1 MPRFKVLARDASGN
15 RVQQSIEAVSQAE
28 ARTELRRRNLTP
40 LSVVEEAGKAKKA
53 SSGASAGGIQYKW
66 GGLIGPPLPKFKSED
81 LVIFT
86 RQFATM
92 ISSGIP
98 VLECLDILTE
108 QAEDPGFKLIMT
120 RVVEDVRAG
129 IDLSQA
135 LGKHKRVF
143 KDIYTNMIRAG
154 EASGQLDDIL
164 LRLAEYQES
173 SEKLKQ
179 RIKSAMTYPIVSI
192 CLVLLIAGA
201 LLIFII
207 PQFKT
212 IFISLLGSADKL
224 PLPTKVVLAMSD
236 FVRAKWWVVLGSVFG
251 LWVAIRLWKSTKGG
265 AYMWDRI
272 MLGMPIFGPL
282 VGKIALSR
290 FSQTFST
297 LLRSGVNILGA
308 LDIVAA
314 TSGNKVLEKAVLAA
328 RESIRAGEP
337 LARPLSESPVFPPMV
352 VRMVAIGEKSG
363 ALENLLAK
371 ISQFYD
377 EQVAAAVESLTSLIE
392 PLMIGVMGVV
402 VGGMVLAVFLPILT
416 IQGEMARGGAK

>member
-308 LDIVAA
+308 RHRRGD
-314 TSGNKVLEKAVLAA
+314 
-328 RESIRAGEP
+328 
-337 LARPLSESPVFPPMV
+337 
-352 VRMVAIGEKSG
+352 
-363 ALENLLAK
+363 
-371 ISQFYD
+371 
-377 EQVAAAVESLTSLIE
+377 
-392 PLMIGVMGVV
+392 
-402 VGGMVLAVFLPILT
+402 VG
-416 IQGEMARGGAK
+416 

>member
-1 MPRFKVLARDASGN
+1 MDQTA
-15 RVQQSIEAVSQAE
+15 Q
-28 ARTELRRRNLTP
+28 
-40 LSVVEEAGKAKKA
+40 
-53 SSGASAGGIQYKW
+53 
-66 GGLIGPPLPKFKSED
+66 
-81 LVIFT
+81 
-86 RQFATM
+86 
-92 ISSGIP
+92 
-98 VLECLDILTE
+98 